1 MTGDGVNDAPAL
13 KQADIGIA
21 MGRSGTD
28 VARAAAAMVLTDD
41 NFATIEAAV
50 EEGRTVYD
58 NLVKF
63 IAWTLPTNGGE
74 AVVLLTAMLLGTTLP
89 VLPVHLLWINLVTAV
104 LLGTALVF
112 EPREPGLMQRPP
124 RPPQEPILSRAL
136 LLRTVLV
143 SLAIG
148 LCAFGCFER
157 ALAEGCS
164 TAQARTIAV
173 NAIVVAEVG
182 YLFACRSLRL
192 PIWRIQWFGNPYVWI
207 GAVLMLLTQIG
218 FTYLP
223 VMNRL
228 LHTEAIPLQWWLV
241 LSVIGLAVFLAAEAK
256 KIWVAA
262 RKAETQ
268 RFANSQ

>member
-1 MTGDGVNDAPAL
+1 
-13 KQADIGIA
+13 
-21 MGRSGTD
+21 
-28 VARAAAAMVLTDD
+28 
-41 NFATIEAAV
+41 
-50 EEGRTVYD
+50 
-58 NLVKF
+58 
-63 IAWTLPTNGGE
+63 
-74 AVVLLTAMLLGTTLP
+74 
-89 VLPVHLLWINLVTAV
+89 
-104 LLGTALVF
+104 
-112 EPREPGLMQRPP
+112 
-124 RPPQEPILSRAL
+124 L